1 VSYGGNVEALIAYFH
16 ARQYLPFARMK
27 ETFNDV
33 FGLPISEGGIHY
45 LLKRFAQKTGPIY
58 QTIKHRMQVS
68 PVIGNDETGAKV
80 NGNKHWFWAWQTPNL
95 TFIAHSNNR
104 GSETNNREFPQGFP
118 QSTLVHDGWRAQLN
132 TVSQN
137 HQACLAYLQRRL
149 NYLNQLYPNQ
159 KWGTG
164 FLKLLYDSLGINK
177 MDFQNPQYNS
187 VRASIIQ
194 PFEFLL
200 DNPPNKEQKKL
211 YTFYKRMLRERKDI
225 FTFLFLFNVPPD
237 NNASERAIRNIKVKQ
252 KISGQFKVEQA
263 AQNFAKLRSV
273 IDTTIKNGLN
283 VLEALT
289 LIAKLD
295 LQTID

>member
-1 VSYGGNVEALIAYFH
+1 
-16 ARQYLPFARMK
+16 
-27 ETFNDV
+27 
-33 FGLPISEGGIHY
+33 
-45 LLKRFAQKTGPIY
+45 
-58 QTIKHRMQVS
+58 
-68 PVIGNDETGAKV
+68 
-80 NGNKHWFWAWQTPNL
+80 
-95 TFIAHSNNR
+95 
-104 GSETNNREFPQGFP
+104 
-118 QSTLVHDGWRAQLN
+118 
-132 TVSQN
+132 
-137 HQACLAYLQRRL
+137 
-149 NYLNQLYPNQ
+149 
-159 KWGTG
+159 
-164 FLKLLYDSLGINK
+164 

-194 PFEFLL
+194 RFEFLL
-200 DNPPNKEQKKL
+200 DNPPNKEQKEL
-211 YTFYKRMLRERKDI
+211 YTFYNRMLRERKDI
-225 FTFLFLFNVPPD
+225 FTFLFLLNVPPD